1 MMPVSVLPVGGKA
14 PVVIL
19 FVLGVLAVAML
30 VGRQQAQA
38 ANANTAR

>member
-1 MMPVSVLPVGGKA
+1 MMPVSVLPTSGKA

-30 VGRQQAQA
+30 VNKPTKPAQPQ
-38 ANANTAR
+38 R

>member
-1 MMPVSVLPVGGKA
+1 MMPVAVLPVGGKT

-30 VGRQQAQA
+30 VNRPPAIPSQPQF
-38 ANANTAR
+38 

>member
-19 FVLGVLAVAML
+19 VVLGVLAVAML
-30 VGRQQAQA
+30 VKRQA
-38 ANANTAR
+38 ATLAQPQG